1 MLAVLAPG
9 AISPITSHTASSRPI
24 AYGFAWGTLSS
35 SIPTSRR
42 CSLTI
47 LLALVSLA
55 LLAASGLLL
64 WQMLEQRK
72 LIRNM
77 LEDEGMPDSLQDP
90 ELVLTLKVRDP
101 LALARRES
109 TTGRL
114 LADRLPAMTQKLVYQ
129 ELMKELALE
138 LEERE
143 IDVEIHIEY
152 R

>member
-1 MLAVLAPG
+1 M
-9 AISPITSHTASSRPI
+9 
-24 AYGFAWGTLSS
+24 
-35 SIPTSRR
+35 
-42 CSLTI
+42 TI